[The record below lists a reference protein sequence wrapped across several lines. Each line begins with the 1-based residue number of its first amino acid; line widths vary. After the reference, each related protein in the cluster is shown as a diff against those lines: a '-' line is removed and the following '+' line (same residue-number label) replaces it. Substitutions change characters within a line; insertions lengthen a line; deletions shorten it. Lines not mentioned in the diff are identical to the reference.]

1 MGYIKIIL
9 ACVTVTGCAGSITD
23 SQMRIYRAEADLA
36 ESRAKIAQ
44 QYQQCLARYENDP
57 EKLRSVC
64 VVYNQALLQL
74 DVRRT
79 TH

>member
-1 MGYIKIIL
+1 MRSLAIL
-9 ACVTVTGCAGSITD
+9 ACALLSGCEGSIVH
-23 SQMRIYRAEADLA
+23 SQARQARAEADIA

-57 EKLRSVC
+57 EKLKSVC

-74 DVRRT
+74 DVKGAK
-79 TH
+79 